1 MTYRTDP
8 NEVASAGTFNV
19 AWERL
24 FYSLPDWHPTGA
36 MRSVPLGRE
45 LLMFEGDADKIR
57 RVQNIVSTHAPD
69 LFEIPVAA

>member
-1 MTYRTDP
+1 MIYHTDP
-8 NEVASAGTFNV
+8 NDLARTGDFNV

-24 FYSLPDWHPTGA
+24 LISLADWHPTGA

-69 LFEIPVAA
+69 LFEIPAAA